1 MFLSIIIPHYNIP
14 RELLERC
21 INSIIAQGMPD
32 NEYEIIIVDDGS
44 NAKPTWAESLST
56 NIKLIT
62 GEHSGPGG
70 ARNKGIQ
77 NAQGDYIMFVD
88 ADDYLFGNGEMTLCI
103 EKLKNERPHILRYRY
118 AVKEAGKE
126 VAVRKKKD
134 IRFSN
139 TISGAIYME
148 KNNLSGSSCT
158 FFFQRE
164 LAVRKNIWFP
174 ENIFHED
181 EEFNTLLH
189 YHAQTLIDS
198 NATIYCYC
206 IRNGST
212 TANSSPDFERKRISD
227 FLHIIERIQHFAQ
240 ENKDKSNTIQAKAIA
255 HKLNMLCVD
264 AIRNMLYL
272 GMSAR
277 KIRKECKATLTP
289 LALYPLRKASHSIKY
304 SIFRFL
310 ANNIFGMILLRA
322 ITPSQKHP
330 KK

>member
-21 INSIIAQGMPD
+21 INSIIAQGIPD
-32 NEYEIIIVDDGS
+32 NEYEIIIVDDDS
-44 NAKPTWAESLST
+44 DTKPTWVETLNA

-77 NAQGDYIMFVD
+77 NAQGEYIMFVD
-88 ADDYLFGNGEMTLCI
+88 ADDHLLNTGEMLSCI
-103 EKLKNERPHILRYRY
+103 EKLKSERPHILRYRY

-126 VAVRKKKD
+126 IVVRKKRK

-164 LAVRKNIWFP
+164 LAVRKDIRFP

-212 TANSSPDFERKRISD
+212 TANSSPEFEKRRISD
-227 FLHIIERIQHFAQ
+227 FLHIIARIQHFAQ
-240 ENKDKSNTIQAKAIA
+240 SNKDKSNTIQTKAIA
-255 HKLNMLCVD
+255 HKLDMLCVD
-264 AIRNMLYL
+264 AIRNMLYF

-277 KIRKECKATLTP
+277 KIRKECKTTLGP
-289 LALYPLRKASHSIKY
+289 LALYPLRKASHSLKY
-304 SIFRFL
+304 CIFRFL
-310 ANNIFGMILLRA
+310 ANNILGMTLLRA
-322 ITPSQKHP
+322 ATPSKKHP

>member
-21 INSIIAQGMPD
+21 TSSIIAQGIPD

-44 NAKPTWAESLST
+44 DTKPTWIETLNA

-77 NAQGDYIMFVD
+77 NAQGEYIMFVD
-88 ADDYLFGNGEMTLCI
+88 ADDHLFNNGEILPCI
-103 EKLKNERPHILRYRY
+103 EKLKSERPHILRYRY
-118 AVKEAGKE
+118 AVKKAEKE
-126 VAVRKKKD
+126 VAVRKKRK

-164 LAVRKNIWFP
+164 LAVKKDIRFP

-198 NATIYCYC
+198 DATIYCYC

-212 TANSSPDFERKRISD
+212 TANSSTEFEKRRISD
-227 FLHIIERIQHFAQ
+227 FLHIIARIQHFAQ
-240 ENKDKSNTIQAKAIA
+240 SNKDKSNTIQTKAIA
-255 HKLNMLCVD
+255 HKLDMLCVD
-264 AIRNMLYL
+264 AIRNMLYF

-277 KIRKECKATLTP
+277 KIRKECKTTLGP
-289 LALYPLRKASHSIKY
+289 LALYPLRKASHSLKY
-304 SIFRFL
+304 RIFRLL
-310 ANNIFGMILLRA
+310 ANSILGMTLLRVT
-322 ITPSQKHP
+322 TPSKKHP